1 MVHTTP
7 ARTLKHG
14 PPSAAMTA
22 HRTARPHGNLE
33 ALDGLRGL
41 AALIVIAS
49 HASQQGLLL
58 VPTLDLSGI
67 GKSGVYLFF
76 VISAFLLTAQ
86 WLASPNHPETT
97 PLGARLLRYFVR
109 RAARI
114 FPLYGLVIVTAWY
127 LYPRSL
133 GVPIDT
139 PALWRHLALLEGRDL
154 YWSVPVE
161 FKYYVLV
168 PMAAWLLARPLS
180 AGIKLAGA
188 GAAVALLTWAFP
200 PAATLINS
208 VTLGYYLPVFLCGSL
223 AAWVAAGGLG
233 GPGDARS
240 PRPHAAVVSWLDA
253 LVLAALL
260 ASVPALA
267 RLAWPT
273 VQADFL
279 HRAYLPWGL
288 FWSFVLLA
296 VLAGRLPAWERLYR
310 TAPLRACGR
319 WCFGLYLLH
328 LPALMVARKLPLP
341 ELAQA
346 WAGLAL
352 SLLAAALAHRFV
364 ERPAMDWASRFG
376 APSRR

>member
-1 MVHTTP
+1 
-7 ARTLKHG
+7 
-14 PPSAAMTA
+14 MTA
-22 HRTARPHGNLE
+22 TRTTSPRPAGTLE

-41 AALIVIAS
+41 AALIVVAS
-49 HASQQGLLL
+49 HASQQGLLF
-58 VPTLDLSGI
+58 VPGLDLSGI

-86 WLASPNHPETT
+86 WLAPPASPEP
-97 PLGARLLRYFVR
+97 PPVRARLLRYFVR

-114 FPLYGLVIVTAWY
+114 FPLYALVIISAWA
-127 LYPRSL
+127 LHPRSL

-161 FKYYVLV
+161 FKYYLLIPVV
-168 PMAAWLLARPLS
+168 AWLLARPLA
-180 AGIKLAGA
+180 AGFKLAGA
-188 GAAVALLTWAFP
+188 ALALAGLAWAYP
-200 PAATLINS
+200 PWETPKNS

-223 AAWVAAGGLG
+223 AAWVAARHLT
-233 GPGDARS
+233 GPGGTSA
-240 PRPHAAVVSWLDA
+240 PRPHDVASWFDA

-260 ASVPALA
+260 ASIPALA
-267 RLAWPT
+267 RLAWPG
-273 VQADFL
+273 VRPDFL
-279 HRAYLPWGL
+279 HHAYLPWGL
-288 FWSFVLLA
+288 FWSLVVLA
-296 VLAGRLPAWERLYR
+296 VLAGQLPAWERLCR
-310 TAPLRACGR
+310 TAALRACGR

-328 LPALMVARKLPLP
+328 LPALIVARKLPLP
-341 ELAQA
+341 DLAQA

-352 SLLAAALAHRFV
+352 SLLAAALAHRLV